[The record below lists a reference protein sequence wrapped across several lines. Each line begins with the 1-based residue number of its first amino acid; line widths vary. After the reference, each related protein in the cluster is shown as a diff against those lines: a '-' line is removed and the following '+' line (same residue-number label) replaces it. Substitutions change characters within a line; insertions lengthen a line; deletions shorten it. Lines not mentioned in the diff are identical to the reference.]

1 MTCTENRTQVARM
14 VAQWFIHYYATAA
27 LPESLVFQNENLNGV
42 HFISDIKLSSLY
54 HAL

>member
-1 MTCTENRTQVARM
+1 MTCTENRTQVARK
-14 VAQWFIHYYATAA
+14 VAQWFIHYATAA
-27 LPESLVFQNENLNGV
+27 LTESLVFQNENLNGV